1 MQAVGLLSLLL
12 ILVVV
17 NSFVNGGEASLNPIA
32 VAAERTESQPGARF
46 RLKAIYTSPSLPQPV
61 VAHGTG
67 ARNSQTGRSRAVLS
81 VEVPQAS
88 TRIHVESIS
97 DGTSVYMRGSTFG
110 SELPDGKEWVRI
122 EPFLGHS
129 ESEAMLGGSDADSSL
144 QMLKSVGDVEEVGTE
159 RVDGASTTRYH
170 AVVDLDDYAD
180 ALREEG
186 KDEMADLY
194 EKYSDVAPGPAEVE
208 AWVDSRKIL
217 RRSRMMM
224 EIPTQPGAP
233 TLNMDMRMDLYDF
246 GATPRIEL
254 PDPESVYDATP
265 TLERELDAAG

>member
-1 MQAVGLLSLLL
+1 MYGVRFLSLLL

-32 VAAERTESQPGARF
+32 VAAERTESVPGARF
-46 RLKAIYTSPSLPQPV
+46 TMKAIYTSTGLAQPV
-61 VAHGTG
+61 VAHGKG

-81 VEVPQAS
+81 VEVPQAP
-88 TRIHVESIS
+88 TRIHVESIG
-97 DGTSVYMRGSTFG
+97 DGTSIYMRGSALG
-110 SELPDGKEWVRI
+110 SELPEGKEWMRV

-144 QMLKSVGDVEEVGTE
+144 QMLGSAGEVERVGTE
-159 RVDGASTTRYH
+159 QAGGTSTTRYR

-194 EKYSDVAPGPAEVE
+194 EKYSELAPDPAEVE
-208 AWVDSRKIL
+208 AWVDRREIL
-217 RRSRMMM
+217 RRLRMVMA
-224 EIPTQPGAP
+224 IPTGGP
-233 TLNMDMRMDLYDF
+233 TLTMDMRMDFFDF
-246 GATPRIEL
+246 GARPRIEL
-254 PDPESVYDATP
+254 PDPASVYDATP
-265 TLERELDAAG
+265 TLERELDAAA